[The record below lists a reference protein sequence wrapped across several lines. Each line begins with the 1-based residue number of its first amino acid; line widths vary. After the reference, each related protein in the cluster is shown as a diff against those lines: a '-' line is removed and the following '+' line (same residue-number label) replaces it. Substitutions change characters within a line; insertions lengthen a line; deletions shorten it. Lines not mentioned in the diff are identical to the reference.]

1 MAIILYMPFCRL
13 DIQSEWNYKY
23 YYDYPIYDLCR
34 SVCEPMT
41 AEVINTTI
49 SKSGHLFKSIVV
61 PLAAGAVGYFT
72 APLAFGW
79 LAATLSSVNFG
90 SASTGD
96 MFGAFGANRNGTLMV
111 TGFLLLAIGF
121 GLFTMDGWPVK
132 AAGIFVLGCGI
143 RSVADGFNNK
153 TWG

>member
-1 MAIILYMPFCRL
+1 
-13 DIQSEWNYKY
+13 
-23 YYDYPIYDLCR
+23 
-34 SVCEPMT
+34 MT

-72 APLAFGW
+72 APLAFSW
-79 LAATLSSVNFG
+79 LAATLSTVNYGTG
-90 SASTGD
+90 STND
-96 MFGAFGANRNGTLMV
+96 LYGAFGAARNGTLMV

-132 AAGIFVLGCGI
+132 AVGIFVLGCGI
-143 RSVADGFNNK
+143 RAVADGFNNK